1 MGQAHNLSPHI
12 LKSLE
17 EDINQPYGGF
27 SVKSHGS
34 DAGKSPKD
42 SYMVGLAEHG
52 QNDMPLKITAEQISD
67 FADSRGD
74 FLAQPGHYLGGFND
88 TDKGNEG
95 RDPGSLD
102 VSRAFPRS
110 EGEFPAMMQAR
121 WGGKRPED
129 SVGVVDEKGKYSHAI
144 PTYDPL
150 RVFGGS
156 HALHDEEE
164 E

>member
-12 LKSLE
+12 LKSLG

-52 QNDMPLKITAEQISD
+52 QNDMPLDITAEQISD

-74 FLAQPGHYLGGFND
+74 FLAQPDHYLGGFND
-88 TDKGNEG
+88 TDKGKSG
-95 RDPGSLD
+95 RNPGSLD

-110 EGEFPAMMQAR
+110 EGLASPMMQAYY
-121 WGGKRPED
+121 GGKRPED
-129 SVGVVDEKGKYSHAI
+129 SVGILDEQGKYAGEV
-144 PTYDPL
+144 PTVNPIGMLYY
-150 RVFGGS
+150 
-156 HALHDEEE
+156 HDEE
-164 E
+164 